1 MKVIHLI
8 SGGDTGGAKTHVH
21 TLLQGLNRH
30 IQADMVCFTEGAFAQ
45 EAREL
50 GIRVDVIAGGN
61 PLSALKPLRA
71 KIAQEG
77 YDIIHC
83 HGARGNLM
91 GALLMGPTGLPV
103 VTTVHSDPKI
113 DYMGRPLS
121 ALTFGTLNNWALRR
135 IPYHIGV
142 SDPMVELLIKRGYDP
157 QQVFDIKNGLDFS
170 NPAASLTRR
179 EYLDSLGL
187 DWPDDAVIAGIA
199 ARLNPV
205 KDIGTLLRGF
215 AAAHQEQ
222 PRLRLIIAG
231 DGEEGPML
239 KKLAQELG
247 IANEV
252 CFAGWVSDTA
262 SFYHAIDINT
272 LTSLSEGF
280 PYSLPEGARFA
291 LPTVATEVGGVP
303 SLIQHSATGLLF
315 QPRDYET
322 LGRYLASLASDPAL
336 RRRLGDKLLERGRA
350 EYSIEHTVQ
359 RQLDIYASI
368 LRREGRKKRKRDGV
382 VVCGAYGRGNAG
394 DEAILKAVVAELRA
408 IDPDMPL
415 WVLTRKPRLTKLR
428 HRVGASYTFNP
439 FAFRRRISRSVLY
452 LNGGGSLIQ
461 DVTSH
466 RSLWFYLLTLSW
478 ARRQGCRVLMYGC
491 GIGPIIHPGNRRRA
505 ARVID
510 RCVDVITL
518 RDSASQEE
526 LRAWGVTRPQVV
538 LAADP
543 AVTLPAAP
551 PAEADALLE
560 RIGLHPRDGEKYLG
574 VTVRPW
580 PGFEEKVSVF
590 AAAVDHAWQ
599 RYGLIPVFIPIEG
612 KPDAAAAQKVAAQLK
627 AAPAHL
633 LPTCPTTEF
642 AIALYA
648 RMDVALSMR
657 LHALIF
663 AAVGGVP
670 LVGAVYDPKVSAFL
684 DDAGQDLYAR
694 LDELTPELLCS
705 LVDAAADRR
714 QDRSALDEKTARL
727 IRLERAN
734 RDAAARLLAGSCEAG
749 GAP

>member
-21 TLLQGLNRH
+21 TLLQGLNQH
-30 IQADMVCFTEGAFAQ
+30 IQADMVCFTDGLFTQ
-45 EAREL
+45 EARAL

-61 PLSALKPLRA
+61 PLAALKPLREQ
-71 KIAQEG
+71 IAREG
-77 YDIIHC
+77 YDVIHC

-91 GALLMGPTGLPV
+91 GALLMRSTGLPV

-157 QQVFDIKNGLDFS
+157 QQVFGIRNGLDFS
-170 NPAASLTRR
+170 NPTAPLTRR

-215 AAAHQEQ
+215 AAARKEQ

-231 DGEEGPML
+231 DGEEGPAL

-247 IANEV
+247 VEDAV

-303 SLIQHSATGLLF
+303 SLIRHDVTGLLF
-315 QPRDYET
+315 QPRDHET
-322 LGRYLASLASDPAL
+322 LSRYLADLAADPAL
-336 RRRLGDKLLERGRA
+336 RRRLGDKLLEEGRA
-350 EYSIEHTVQ
+350 GYSIENTVQ
-359 RQLDIYASI
+359 TQLDIYASI
-368 LRREGRKKRKRDGV
+368 LRRE
-382 VVCGAYGRGNAG
+382 AL
-394 DEAILKAVVAELRA
+394 LKAVVAELRA

-415 WVLTRKPRLTKLR
+415 WVLTRKPKLTKLR
-428 HRVGASYTFNP
+428 HHVGASYTFNP
-439 FAFRRRISRSVLY
+439 FSFLRRIRKSVLY

-466 RSLWFYLLTLSW
+466 RSLWFYLFTLSA
-478 ARRQGCRVLMYGC
+478 ARRHGCKVVMYGC
-491 GIGPIIHPGNRRRA
+491 GIGPIIHAGNRRRTG
-505 ARVID
+505 RVID
-510 RCVDVITL
+510 RSVDVITL
-518 RDSASQEE
+518 RDSSSQEE
-526 LRAWGVTRPQVV
+526 LRALGVTRPQVI

-560 RIGLHPRDGEKYLG
+560 RHGLHPRDGEKYLG

-580 PGFEEKVSVF
+580 PGFEDKIPSF
-590 AAAVDHAWQ
+590 AAAVDHAYEA
-599 RYGLIPVFIPIEG
+599 YGLIPVFIPIEG
-612 KPDAAAAQKVAAQLK
+612 RPDDAAAQKVAALLK
-627 AAPAHL
+627 NAPAHL
-633 LPTCPTTEF
+633 LPACPTTEL

-670 LVGAVYDPKVSAFL
+670 LVGVVYDPKVSSFL
-684 DDAGQDLYAR
+684 DDAGQDLYTQ
-694 LDELTPELLCS
+694 LDQLTPELLCS
-705 LVDAAADRR
+705 LVDAAAARRHDRT
-714 QDRSALDEKTARL
+714 ALDEKTARL

-734 RDAAARLLAGSCEAG
+734 QEAAAKLLADPTQAG
-749 GAP
+749 GRS